1 MLLIR
6 KHVIC
11 DNTKCGQGNIVNPTG
26 PKIEIFAGIHPTSHI
41 WKMLENRGWKI
52 TTTNTG
58 GVAAYCPDC
67 NKPRK
72 KGRNASKDKS
82 NR

>member
-11 DNTKCGQGNIVNPTG
+11 DNPRCGQGNMANPRG
-26 PKIEIFAGIHPTSHI
+26 PKVEIFAGITPRADI
-41 WKMLENRGWKI
+41 WRILAGRGWKI
-52 TTTNTG
+52 RNMPEGRIIATCAGCNT
-58 GVAAYCPDC
+58 
-67 NKPRK
+67 PRK

>member
-6 KHVIC
+6 KHIIC
-11 DNTKCGQGNIVNPTG
+11 DNPKCGQGNIVNPEG
-26 PKIEIFAGIHPTSHI
+26 PKIEIFAGIHPLEHI
-41 WKMLENRGWKI
+41 YKMLKSRGWRI
-52 TTTNTG
+52 TQEETG
-58 GVAAYCPDC
+58 HSMYCPEC

-72 KGRNASKDKS
+72 KGRNASNTKP